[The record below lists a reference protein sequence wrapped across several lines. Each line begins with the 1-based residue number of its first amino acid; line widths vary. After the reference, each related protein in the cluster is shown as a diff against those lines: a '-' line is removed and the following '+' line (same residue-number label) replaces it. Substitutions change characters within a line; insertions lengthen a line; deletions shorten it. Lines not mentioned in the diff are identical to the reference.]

1 MYHLTMM
8 WLSIVGLASI
18 ASYAAGRVH
27 GRRALHRQ
35 LRGDAS

>member
-1 MYHLTMM
+1 MYHLTQM
-8 WLSIVGLASI
+8 WLAIVALS
-18 ASYAAGRVH
+18 SVSFYALGRVH